1 MTVVHY
7 AGLLSVC
14 TETTARTWWPFHI
27 TCLKVFRYILGFLV
41 GQEGIFLN
49 LCSVGIDH
57 MQAPAII
64 SIRGGIVK
72 IKAHKIQVI
81 GITYYM

>member
-14 TETTARTWWPFHI
+14 TETTARTGWPFLI
-27 TCLKVFRYILGFLV
+27 TCLKVFRYIGFLV
-41 GQEGIFLN
+41 GQEGIFFN
-49 LCSVGIDH
+49 LCSVGRDH

-64 SIRGGIVK
+64 SIRGGSAK
-72 IKAHKIQVI
+72 SKANKIQVI
-81 GITYYM
+81 EITYYM